1 MRTLQRNNACTMT
14 IREIFS
20 KADVKTVS
28 DFFCPAP
35 IIELYDERVHNICR
49 GLKFYSE
56 NSITD
61 ATTDKG
67 NKIPE
72 EQARIVWRHFLPPMT
87 DIYKALGIDCNDE
100 KEADEKIQN
109 YLNQEVTLRNG
120 ENINTVA
127 IRLIQKMHGMKH

>member
-1 MRTLQRNNACTMT
+1 MRKLRRNNAYTVT
-14 IREIFS
+14 IREIFG

-28 DFFCPAP
+28 DFFCPTP
-35 IIELYDERVHNICR
+35 IIGLYDERVHNICQ

-67 NKIPE
+67 NKISE
-72 EQARIVWRHFLPPMT
+72 EQARIVWQHFLPPMT

-109 YLNQEVTLRNG
+109 YLDQEVTLRNG